1 MLQNKTED
9 LEQSLLRY
17 IKGMCKRCWI
27 FWSNLYDFQ
36 SAGIWILTKCLL
48 RCVSIPWF
56 VSVVYFAFLVHWLC
70 LCISF
75 KRKKK
80 HSLSLILV
88 SVVHIWPLQDLTSY
102 QRQCTDGESGTSSHV
117 LLLTPSVQAH
127 YSLLG
132 RPRGLPIPAINIS
145 II

>member
-36 SAGIWILTKCLL
+36 SPSIWILTKCLL

-70 LCISF
+70 LCILF
-75 KRKKK
+75 KRKKTIVYLWFWFLLYI
-80 HSLSLILV
+80 SG
-88 SVVHIWPLQDLTSY
+88 PCRTS
-102 QRQCTDGESGTSSHV
+102 
-117 LLLTPSVQAH
+117 LLTRESVQMENQEQALMSSCSH
-127 YSLLG
+127 PVFRL
-132 RPRGLPIPAINIS
+132 
-145 II
+145 IIHCLVDPEVYPFQQ